1 MYYIEYAMARGSMNK
16 YQPLEDF
23 LAARNEAEVPMTFQ
37 EIERVIGAKLPRSA
51 WKHRPW
57 WSNNESSSIATR
69 SWMRAGFRSADV
81 DMAAHR
87 LVFRRLTGRATPS
100 AVDEEAGAYAV
111 QGRHPLR
118 GALKGAIRVAR
129 GADLTA
135 PADPEWGG
143 TGG

>member
-1 MYYIEYAMARGSMNK
+1 MKQRSMSK
-16 YQPLEDF
+16 YQPLEAF
-23 LAARNEAEVPMTFQ
+23 LSACGEAEVPMTFQ
-37 EIERVIGAKLPRSA
+37 EIERVIGAKLPASA

-57 WSNNESSSIATR
+57 WSNSESSSVAAR
-69 SWMRAGFRSADV
+69 SWRRAGFRSTEV

-87 LVFRRLTGRATPS
+87 LVFRRLTGRASAS
-100 AVDEEAGAYAV
+100 AVAEEAGAYAV
-111 QGRHPLR
+111 HGRHPLR

-143 TGG
+143 TGR